1 MSEEFCAGVKILLA
15 RMESNPEEFETT
27 KDFAGNPTG
36 RWAKLIAEITVS
48 KQSRKSQHDTL
59 TNTEIDAL
67 FDGLIKARRKAFDD
81 SIMREL
87 LTDETELSYS
97 IAKAPKKLKFKSA
110 GITVTV

>member
-1 MSEEFCAGVKILLA
+1 MCW
-15 RMESNPEEFETT
+15 R
-27 KDFAGNPTG
+27 KDTACSYGEQPTG
-36 RWAKLIAEITVS
+36 RWAKLIAEITLS

-59 TNTEIDAL
+59 TSTEIDAL

-97 IAKAPKKLKFKSA
+97 IAKAPIKLKSKSA